1 MAGKM
6 CSRCGRHVDGQ
17 EPHGLCPSCL
27 LQQGVFDETV
37 DRAADRHCA
46 SCETELAGEGRFCP
60 RCGIAAPEK
69 PQSLDDPLRHALQ
82 AKLGSQYHVLRLLG
96 HGGMGAVY
104 LARDLT
110 LEREVAIKVVKPAS
124 DTQDMYDRF
133 RREAKTAA
141 KLSHPNIVPLHAFG
155 EVGGMPYFVMGYVRG
170 ESLADRMRRD
180 GKLPEDE
187 TRRILAEVADA
198 LDHAH
203 RQGVVHRDVKPAN
216 VLIEDASGRAL
227 LTDFGVAKTMNQ
239 SETLTQ
245 QGSVV
250 GTPHYMSPEQAA
262 GRSSIDGRSD
272 IYSLGIMGYAMLA
285 GRMPFEGNSA
295 ADILARHLTQEPPSL
310 RSLVPAISDST
321 LQAVERCMAK
331 DPARRW
337 QDTRA
342 LKATLG
348 VTEESSL
355 PDALASVQG
364 HGMPF
369 AAIGAA
375 LLLLVWMVVIRLQH
389 APIGVFGIVAAGL
402 AFCYVAIVAGLR
414 FEGFPIGLIQRVL
427 WAEPSWWPFW
437 YPSALRRHGN
447 VWDRLPGSVRRL
459 RLFNPLI
466 FISLAFTAMN
476 ASEYFRQKVLG
487 FLIVFLIAIVLE
499 VTAKRELKRKG
510 IVSHNDR
517 NRIAFSTPAS
527 RASFWTQPRIAV
539 VLAPPSEAK
548 PPRRIGSP
556 HDQLQLILREADE
569 LSGPLRPLG
578 AEAAAA
584 ARRLIASI
592 EQSDK
597 QIADLARN
605 LEPGEEQRLVEK
617 IEALGNAEESAPMR
631 TLLEKQLEL
640 IGGISARIKETEES
654 RNRHIEMLKTLA
666 LHLTSLQARV
676 AEAPSDVQSL
686 SDNVRALCDRIGEQG
701 LNPVPELVPT
711 VEQRS
716 GRGSRPHQ

>member
-1 MAGKM
+1 MTPET
-6 CSRCGRHVDGQ
+6 CSRCGRQVDGQ
-17 EPHGLCPSCL
+17 ELHGLCPACL
-27 LQQGVFDETV
+27 LLQGVFGQRDETM
-37 DRAADRHCA
+37 DRADRHCA
-46 SCETELAGEGRFCP
+46 SCDETLPEDARFCA
-60 RCGIAAPEK
+60 RCGTPAPEV
-69 PQSLDDPLRHALQ
+69 PQSSDDPLRHALE
-82 AKLGSQYHVLRLLG
+82 AKLGGQYRVLRLLG
-96 HGGMGAVY
+96 RGGMGAVY

-124 DTQDMYDRF
+124 DTQGMYDRF

-170 ESLADRMRRD
+170 ESLAERMRRD
-180 GKLPEDE
+180 GKLPEDD

-203 RQGVVHRDVKPAN
+203 RQGVVHRDVKPDN
-216 VLIEDASGRAL
+216 VLLEDASGRAL
-227 LTDFGVAKTMNQ
+227 LTDFGIAKTINH

-245 QGSVV
+245 HGSVV

-262 GRSSIDGRSD
+262 GRAGIDGRSD
-272 IYSLGIMGYAMLA
+272 IYSLGVMGYAMLA
-285 GRMPFEGNSA
+285 GRLPFDGNSA
-295 ADILARHLTQEPPSL
+295 ADILARHLTQEPPPL

-337 QDTRA
+337 QDSRA

-348 VTEESSL
+348 VTEENTL

-364 HGMPF
+364 HGVAF

-389 APIGVFGIVAAGL
+389 APIGILGLIAATIL
-402 AFCYVAIVAGLR
+402 AGYVAVVAGLR
-414 FEGFPIGLIQRVL
+414 FEGFPVAFTQRVI
-427 WAEPSWWPFW
+427 WTEPAWWPYW
-437 YPSALRRHGN
+437 YPRALRRRGN

-459 RLFNPLI
+459 RLFGPLV
-466 FISLAFTAMN
+466 FVSLAIAAID
-476 ASEYFRQKVLG
+476 ASEHVTEKVG
-487 FLIVFLIAIVLE
+487 VFLVVFLIAIVLE
-499 VTAKRELKRKG
+499 VTVKRELKRKG

-539 VLAPPSEAK
+539 LLAPPLQGEL
-548 PPRRIGSP
+548 PRRTGSP
-556 HDQLQLILREADE
+556 HDQLQTILRVADE

-578 AEAAAA
+578 TEAAAA

-592 EQSDK
+592 DQSDK

-617 IEALGNAEESAPMR
+617 IEALAGVEESAPMR
-631 TLLEKQLEL
+631 ALIEKQLEL
-640 IGGISARIKETEES
+640 IRGLTLRIEEAKES

-676 AEAPSDVQSL
+676 AGAPSEVRSL
-686 SDNVRALCDRIGEQG
+686 SDNVRALCDHIGQQG
-701 LNPVPELVPT
+701 MTAGAGDVPT
-711 VEQRS
+711 VDQRA
-716 GRGSRPHQ
+716 P